1 MSFINRASK
10 TNNEIIRFSTDMLS
24 DVHKAFLGD
33 GTAISRIIYTLS
45 QMPFIFRERLFWSKM
60 EQFLNG
66 VYLNENDCS
75 DLRAKLAAYGEEE
88 ENIYRLIAYIDRA
101 ETKKKIRYLIN
112 VTRCLLTGFI
122 DLDTY
127 FRICNAVT
135 YTLEEDL
142 QYLRNHI
149 TEDNIA
155 YNASTQGLYANGL
168 MYQSTIEVSG
178 RQFFSFS
185 PIGKMVDK
193 YAVSYDDDARY
204 PNPAVQS
211 ATDDIPKTQ
220 LPIDAL
226 DVLEDDDIDSLFLK
240 KDVT

>member
-1 MSFINRASK
+1 MSFINKASK

-24 DVHKAFLGD
+24 DVHKAFQGD
-33 GTAISRIIYTLS
+33 GIAISRIIYTLS

-60 EQFLNG
+60 EQFLNS

-75 DLRAKLAAYGEEE
+75 ALRAKLAAYGEEE
-88 ENIYRLIAYIDRA
+88 KNIYRLIAYIDRA

-185 PIGKMVDK
+185 PIGKMVDR

-211 ATDDIPKTQ
+211 ATNDIPKTQ
-220 LPIDAL
+220 FPIAAL
-226 DVLEDDDIDSLFLK
+226 DALEDDDIDSLFLK